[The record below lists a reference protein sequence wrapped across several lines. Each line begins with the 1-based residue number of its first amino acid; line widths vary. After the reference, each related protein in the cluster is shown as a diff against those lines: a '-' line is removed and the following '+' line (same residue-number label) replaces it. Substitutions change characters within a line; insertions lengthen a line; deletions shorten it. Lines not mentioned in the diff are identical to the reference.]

1 MYVLLIHTLYW
12 ASVGLQKNP
21 EHANIEKTGRFIYI
35 NRTRCKPIKNITCV
49 VVYINVNGKTRIFL
63 HENTDK
69 KTIRKMLLF

>member
-12 ASVGLQKNP
+12 ASVGLQKNS

-49 VVYINVNGKTRIFL
+49 VVYMLMGRREYSYMKIQT
-63 HENTDK
+63 K